1 LTWVFLATLGLVSV
15 LVVGVAIYVFVAAK
29 QEIKKND
36 WISGINA
43 AVASGKLTTC
53 SDGGG
58 ICAVIDKKQVRLDK

>member
-1 LTWVFLATLGLVSV
+1 MGLVSV
-15 LVVGVAIYVFVAAK
+15 LVVGVAFYVFVATK
-29 QEIKKND
+29 QEVKKND
-36 WISGINA
+36 WISGVNA

>member
-1 LTWVFLATLGLVSV
+1 M

-53 SDGGG
+53 TDGGG
-58 ICAVIDKKQVRLDK
+58 ICAIVDKKQIRLDQ